1 MPRFPLST
9 SALLLT
15 GALLALAGCGSGQKG
30 AVQYQSATVDQGT
43 IVARVNATGTLSAL
57 VTVQVGTQVSGRIKL
72 LEVDYN
78 STVKK
83 GQLLAQIDPDLYK
96 AAYENT
102 KANRQAAAAN
112 LAGAR
117 VQATNAKLQF
127 DRAQQL
133 LTRGIVAQ
141 ADFDTAKATYDAAS
155 AGVAAAEGAL
165 AQATAQQS
173 QAQLNL
179 GYTEIISPINGT
191 VISRNVDMG
200 QTVAASLQAP
210 VLFLIAE
217 DLKKMQVDTSVAEAD
232 VGKLKDGMTAT
243 FTVDAF
249 PYDRFTGRIR
259 QIRNNSTT
267 VQNVVTYDAVIDVE
281 NPDLRLRPGMT
292 ANVTVVIAERTD
304 ALRISNA
311 ALRFRPTPGQAGPA
325 GGGAA
330 GGGAA
335 GGGAPGGG
343 AGGGAGGASAGGAP
357 AGRPAGGGTA
367 GGGTAGG
374 GTAGGGMAGG
384 GAVGRPNGTRPL
396 ATDQRVVW
404 RLNGTTI
411 EQVRIRVGITDGTL
425 TEVVSGDLKPGDKI
439 VTDAIGGGPAVG
451 GFRAF

>member
-1 MPRFPLST
+1 MMPRPLVST
-9 SALLLT
+9 ARLLLTAGLLT
-15 GALLALAGCGSGQKG
+15 GALLTLAGCNSGQKRD
-30 AVQYQSATVDQGT
+30 VQYQSVAVDRGT

-57 VTVQVGTQVSGRIKL
+57 VTVQVGSQVSGRIKL
-72 LEVDYN
+72 LEADYN

-83 GQLLAQIDPDLYK
+83 GQLLAQIDPDLFR

-102 KANRQAAAAN
+102 RANRLAATAN

-117 VQATNAKLQF
+117 VQAANAKLQF

-133 LTRGIVAQ
+133 LARGIIAQ
-141 ADFDTAKATYDAAS
+141 ADFDTAKATADAAV
-155 AGVAAAEGAL
+155 AAVAAAEGSL
-165 AQATAQQS
+165 AQAEAQESQS
-173 QAQLNL
+173 KLNL

-191 VISRNVDMG
+191 VISRNVDVG

-232 VGKLKDGMTAT
+232 VGKLKDGMSAT

-292 ANVTVVIAERTD
+292 ANVTAVISERQE
-304 ALRISNA
+304 ALRLSNA
-311 ALRFRPTPGQAGPA
+311 ALRFRPGQGQGGPAVGGAGGAAPAGGAAGRGAA
-325 GGGAA
+325 GGGAGGGAAGGGA

-335 GGGAPGGG
+335 GGGAPRLSNG
-343 AGGGAGGASAGGAP
+343 
-357 AGRPAGGGTA
+357 GRP
-367 GGGTAGG
+367 
-374 GTAGGGMAGG
+374 
-384 GAVGRPNGTRPL
+384 V

-404 RLNGTTI
+404 RLKDAGI
-411 EQVRIRVGITDGTL
+411 EPVRVRIGITDGTL
-425 TEVVSGDLKPGDKI
+425 TEIVSGDLKPGDKV
-439 VTDAIGGGPAVG
+439 VTDAIGGGPDRG